1 MTGVVADVHY
11 CNLYGAPRRQSGHRS
26 YAGGDS
32 PNVRRSGQRTP
43 VFNVKT
49 MSMQIDDALVRE
61 RMVASLASGFGV
73 LALVLAAV
81 GL

>member
-1 MTGVVADVHY
+1 
-11 CNLYGAPRRQSGHRS
+11 
-26 YAGGDS
+26 
-32 PNVRRSGQRTP
+32 